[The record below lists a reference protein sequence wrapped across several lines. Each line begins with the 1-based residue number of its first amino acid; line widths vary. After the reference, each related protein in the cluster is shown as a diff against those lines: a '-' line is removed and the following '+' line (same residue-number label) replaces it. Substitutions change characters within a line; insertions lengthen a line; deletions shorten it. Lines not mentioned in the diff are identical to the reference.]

1 MVSTKHLIYLIEDAV
16 KNDYCEE
23 ENKLLQQNVEVTTKL
38 VKNQEQILD
47 IKEQKI
53 NNAELQIDQCVDML
67 NDEKARTKSAEKKA
81 SRHKV
86 GARVWR
92 TLTIVAVLGIIGNHL
107 HWKYVK

>member
-1 MVSTKHLIYLIEDAV
+1 MSTKHLIYLIEDAV

-47 IKEQKI
+47 IKEKKI

-67 NDEKARTKSAEKKA
+67 NNEKLRTMDAERKA

-92 TLTIVAVLGIIGNHL
+92 VLTIVAVVGIIGNHL
-107 HWKYVK
+107 HWKYVR